1 MASAMPKRVRLDCGF
16 SRCGPFFSGAFD
28 LLPRTCIHL
37 NSQTPKSMIP
47 QRNSDASAIV
57 AASRTF
63 FVTSSTAD
71 KRSLF
76 QSTRLAELFIK
87 VLLDYRDQRKF
98 RLHEFVLMRDHFHLL
113 LTIGPE
119 MTVESAMQFI
129 KGGFSFRAGRELDF
143 HGAVWQRGFS
153 EVRILDEASYR
164 AHVEYIRD
172 NPVRAHL
179 ADAPE
184 RYPYC
189 SAFPGYILDPPPQGL
204 KPSMIND
211 ASAARLKAV
220 P

>member
-1 MASAMPKRVRLDCGF
+1 
-16 SRCGPFFSGAFD
+16 
-28 LLPRTCIHL
+28 
-37 NSQTPKSMIP
+37 MIP
-47 QRNSDASAIV
+47 QRNSNPSAIV

-63 FVTSSTAD
+63 FVTSSTAA

-76 QSTRLAELFIK
+76 QTSRMAELFLE
-87 VLLDYRDQRKF
+87 VLFSYSDQRKF

-119 MTVESAMQFI
+119 MTVERALQFI

-164 AHVEYIRD
+164 THLEYIRD

-179 ADAPE
+179 TDSPE
-184 RYPYC
+184 HYPYC
-189 SAFPGYILDPPPQGL
+189 SACPGFILDPPPQGL
-204 KPSMIND
+204 KPLGMRG
-211 ASAARLKAV
+211 ALRHG
-220 P
+220 

>member
-1 MASAMPKRVRLDCGF
+1 
-16 SRCGPFFSGAFD
+16 
-28 LLPRTCIHL
+28 
-37 NSQTPKSMIP
+37 MIP
-47 QRNSDASAIV
+47 QRNSNPSAIV

-76 QSTRLAELFIK
+76 QTTRMAELFLE
-87 VLLDYRDQRKF
+87 VLFCYRDQGKF

-119 MTVESAMQFI
+119 MTVERALQFI

-164 AHVEYIRD
+164 THLEYIRD

-179 ADAPE
+179 TDSPE
-184 RYPYC
+184 HYPYC
-189 SAFPGYILDPPPQGL
+189 SACPGFVLDPPPQGL
-204 KPSMIND
+204 KPLCMRD
-211 ASAARLKAV
+211 ALRHG
-220 P
+220 

>member
-1 MASAMPKRVRLDCGF
+1 
-16 SRCGPFFSGAFD
+16 
-28 LLPRTCIHL
+28 
-37 NSQTPKSMIP
+37 MIP
-47 QRNSDASAIV
+47 QRNSNPSAIV
-57 AASRTF
+57 SASRTF

-71 KRSLF
+71 KRLLF
-76 QSTRLAELFIK
+76 QSTRLAELFVR
-87 VLLDYRDQRKF
+87 VLFDYRSQRKF

-119 MTVESAMQFI
+119 TTIERAVQFI
-129 KGGFSFRAGRELDF
+129 KGGFSFRASRELDF

-164 AHVEYIRD
+164 AHVQYVRN

-179 ADAPE
+179 ADTPE

-189 SAFPGYILDPPPQGL
+189 SAFAGYALDPPPQGL
-204 KPSMIND
+204 KPTTIKD
-211 ASAARLKAV
+211 ALAARLKAV